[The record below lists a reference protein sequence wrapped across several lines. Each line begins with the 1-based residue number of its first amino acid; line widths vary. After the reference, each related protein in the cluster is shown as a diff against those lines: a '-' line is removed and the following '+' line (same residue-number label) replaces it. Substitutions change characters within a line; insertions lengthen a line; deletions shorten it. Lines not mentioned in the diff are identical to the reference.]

1 MENSMVETNLPAS
14 DQVRIQM
21 VDIWKRFPGI
31 IANQGIN
38 LDLKAGEIHALLGEN
53 GAGKSTLM
61 NILSGIYRPDAGKIL
76 IDGEKVD
83 FRSPKQAAERGIG
96 MVHQHFK
103 LVDNFTV
110 AENVCLGW
118 DIAPWH
124 TSRKRLAG
132 RLKLIGDELGFSF
145 DPQSE
150 IWQLPVG
157 EQQRAEI
164 LHVLAKGVSVLI
176 MDEPTSVLT
185 PLETKELF
193 AAMRSMVARGQT
205 VVFISHKLSEVL
217 EVSDRVTVLRK
228 GQNIA
233 TRLTSDCDHQILAEL
248 MVAKRMKF
256 RQQQKRESR
265 SPIIVKIRDIEALN
279 DRGLLALKNIDLDI
293 RQGEILGIAG
303 VSGNGQKELAEV
315 LTGLRP
321 TQQGSIHING
331 SDLTGCSPSE
341 FAQAGVGYVPGDR
354 ADMGLFSWETIMH
367 NAILREYRD
376 TPIRRGARLDWKAAE
391 RYTKEL
397 IQKADVKAYYKAPVG
412 ILSGGNQQ
420 KLLVNREIDL
430 ATSFLVAVYPTRG
443 LDVAATDSVRED
455 LVNHKDR
462 GCGVIMVSE
471 DLDEILLMSDRIAVM
486 FEGRVMAIFSS
497 QEASYEKIGLLMGGE
512 VLEVTADD

>member
-1 MENSMVETNLPAS
+1 MVESNLPAGGGA
-14 DQVRIQM
+14 QIQM
-21 VDIWKRFPGI
+21 VDIWKRFPGV

-38 LDLKAGEIHALLGEN
+38 LDLKAGEVHALLGEN

-76 IDGEKVD
+76 IDGVQVD
-83 FRSPKQAAERGIG
+83 FRSPKQAAEHGIG

-118 DIAPWH
+118 DVAPWH
-124 TSRKRLAG
+124 TSRKGLVNH
-132 RLKLIGDELGFSF
+132 LKPVAEDLGFDF
-145 DPQSE
+145 DPKCE
-150 IWQLPVG
+150 IWQLSVG

-164 LHVLAKGVSVLI
+164 LHVMAKGVNVLI
-176 MDEPTSVLT
+176 MDEPTAVLT
-185 PLETKELF
+185 PMETEELF
-193 AAMRSMVARGQT
+193 AVMRSMVARGHT

-217 EVSDRVTVLRK
+217 AVSDRVTVLRK

-233 TRLTSDCDHQILAEL
+233 TRLTSECDQQILAEL

-256 RQQQKRESR
+256 KQQQKRESR
-265 SPIIVKIRDIEALN
+265 SPIIVKVRDIEALN
-279 DRGLLALKNIDLDI
+279 DRGLTALKNIDLDI

-321 TQQGSIHING
+321 TQKGSIHING
-331 SDLTGCSPSE
+331 SDLTGGNPRE
-341 FAQAGVGYVPGDR
+341 FALVGVGYVPGDR
-354 ADMGLFSWETIMH
+354 KDMGLFAWETIMH

-376 TPIRRGARLDWKAAE
+376 PPIRRGARLSWKAAE

-430 ATSFLVAVYPTRG
+430 ATSLLVAVYPTRG

-486 FEGRVMAIFSS
+486 FEGGIMAILSS

-512 VLEVTADD
+512 KNEVTADD